1 MDQDVAEKK
10 AMEESIRT
18 LLAASNP
25 TDKEVADF
33 AVNVEGVAKVKEAL
47 TEEEEE
53 EASCTRTVVNGEV
66 GTH

>member
-25 TDKEVADF
+25 TDKEAADL
-33 AVNVEGVAKVKEAL
+33 AVNVDGVAKVKEEL

-53 EASCTRTVVNGEV
+53 EGSTRTVVNGEV